1 MPNLPAPVCRVI
13 RELSLKHNYAC
24 LEHYVLAHKA
34 AILKCTY
41 QKTMKDAGVLLTGAA
56 YDE

>member
-1 MPNLPAPVCRVI
+1 MPNLPAPVL

-24 LEHYVLAHKA
+24 LENYALAHKA